1 MIDKA
6 KQVVAGATDKMSD
19 AVTHLEESLKNY
31 RAGKANP
38 AVFNTVMV
46 SYYGN
51 MTPLPQTASVTAPD
65 AKTMLI
71 QPWDKSLLHTIE
83 KAIIDANLGFTP
95 QNNGECIRI
104 NVPALTEDRRKELVK
119 KSKGEGETAKVS
131 VRNARRDANDVLKKM
146 IKEGLPEDVE
156 KDNEDL
162 VQKETDAAVKA
173 IDALIVAKE
182 KEIMTV

>member
-6 KQVVAGATDKMSD
+6 KQVVTAATAKMAD
-19 AVTHLEESLKNY
+19 AVAHLEESLQNY

-46 SYYGN
+46 SYYGTQ
-51 MTPLPQTASVTAPD
+51 TPLPQTASITAPD

-95 QNNGECIRI
+95 QNNGETIRI
-104 NVPALTEDRRKELVK
+104 NVPALTEERRKELVK
-119 KSKGEGETAKVS
+119 KSRTEGESTKVS
-131 VRNARRDANDVLKKM
+131 IRNTRRDANDTLKKM

-156 KDNEDL
+156 KDCEDEL
-162 VQKETDAAVKA
+162 QKATDKFSKKTEEVLA
-173 IDALIVAKE
+173 AKE